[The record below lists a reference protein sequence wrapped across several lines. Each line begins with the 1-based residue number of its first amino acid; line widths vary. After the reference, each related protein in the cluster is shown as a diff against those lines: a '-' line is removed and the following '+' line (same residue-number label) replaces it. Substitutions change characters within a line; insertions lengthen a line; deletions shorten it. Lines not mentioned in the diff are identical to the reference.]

1 MLCPQIHINL
11 LDSIPF
17 GFKMT
22 KSELIANLATRFPQ
36 LTHADVEIAVHS
48 ILQAIGTQL
57 ASGDRVEV
65 RGFGSFTVHIRPPR
79 RGRNP
84 KTGEKVD
91 VPAKAVPHF
100 KPGVELRMRVNNVNP
115 EIKEWMVA

>member
-1 MLCPQIHINL
+1 
-11 LDSIPF
+11 
-17 GFKMT
+17 MT

>member
-1 MLCPQIHINL
+1 
-11 LDSIPF
+11 
-17 GFKMT
+17 MT
-22 KSELIANLATRFPQ
+22 RSELITKLATRFPQ

-48 ILQAIGTQL
+48 ALQAIGTQL
-57 ASGDRVEV
+57 ASGNRVEV

-91 VPAKAVPHF
+91 VPSKAVPHF
-100 KPGVELRMRVNNVNP
+100 KPGVELRERVNNVTP
-115 EIKEWMVA
+115 DSKARLAA